1 LIFVKVYFIALLN
14 FYDLQ
19 IMIQDKKIIDLAYLQ
34 EISNNDSNFI
44 DELIT
49 MFLEQIPQYQE
60 SLNGLYNAK
69 DWYNLGR
76 MAHKAKS
83 AVLMMGMK
91 SLAEDLKNLEE
102 NAKQGKN
109 IDGYNEIIFKFV
121 RDSNL
126 AIKELKEIKE
136 K

>member
-14 FYDLQ
+14 FYDLK
-19 IMIQDKKIIDLAYLQ
+19 IMIQDKKVIDLAYLQ

-44 DELIT
+44 DELIS

>member
-1 LIFVKVYFIALLN
+1 MIFVKVYFIALLN

>member
-1 LIFVKVYFIALLN
+1 MIFVKVYFIALLN

-44 DELIT
+44 DELIS

>member
-1 LIFVKVYFIALLN
+1 
-14 FYDLQ
+14 
-19 IMIQDKKIIDLAYLQ
+19 MIQDKKVIDLAYLQ

-44 DELIT
+44 DELIS